1 MKPLTDLMDDV
12 RAELAERR
20 ERLDEAIA
28 ALESLNGA
36 AGSPQARRRA
46 PGGPKAKAAGRRKPQ
61 GQRGWLPAAVRR
73 VLGAHKGKPVKA
85 SVIRDALMKREA
97 KGKNPASVLQQ
108 IYTVQ
113 KGKGFRYGPEG
124 IRLA

>member
-1 MKPLTDLMDDV
+1 MDLSNLMGDLV
-12 RAELAERR
+12 ERR
-20 ERLDEAIA
+20 EQLDAAIA
-28 ALESLNGA
+28 ALEALNGTS
-36 AGSPQARRRA
+36 GRPQARRRA
-46 PGGPKAKAAGRRKPQ
+46 PVGPKAKAGGRRKPQ
-61 GQRGWLPAAVRR
+61 GKRGWLPAAVRR
-73 VLGAHKGKPVKA
+73 VIAQRKGKPVKA